1 MRPTTLLPLALLP
14 ASVAPQSPLC
24 PLTPCAAVHVLL
36 LRGTNEPYPGLQQPI
51 AEAICAGWDCTWA
64 SVEYQAVFHDY
75 CDSVEGGIAN
85 TRSAVTEY
93 ATRCPGSKIVLSGF
107 SQGGQV
113 VGDVLGGGGGTFRS
127 QNCTQE
133 GSEGMAPDAF
143 PGDHGEC
150 EAKWQCLP
158 DECICWWRLICGIVA
173 AALIWGSPRHVAN
186 QTYNLLVGARM
197 QSGFPREGAQLESLD
212 RWSARLRDYCN
223 DNDPACAQ
231 GTSWEAH
238 ENYGLKYAE
247 DAAQFVRFKVC

>member
-51 AEAICAGWDCTWA
+51 AEAICADWDCTWA

-75 CDSVEGGIAN
+75 CDSVEGGIAS

-113 VGDVLGGGGGTFRS
+113 VGDVLGGGGGRFRS

-143 PGDHGEC
+143 PGDH
-150 EAKWQCLP
+150 
-158 DECICWWRLICGIVA
+158 VA
-173 AALIWGSPRHVAN
+173 AALIWGSPRHGAN

-197 QSGFPREGAQLESLD
+197 QSVSGFLGL
-212 RWSARLRDYCN
+212 
-223 DNDPACAQ
+223 
-231 GTSWEAH
+231 GTE
-238 ENYGLKYAE
+238 E
-247 DAAQFVRFKVC
+247 

>member
-51 AEAICAGWDCTWA
+51 AEAICADWDCTWA

-75 CDSVEGGIAN
+75 CDSVEGGIAS
-85 TRSAVTEY
+85 TRSAVTAY

-133 GSEGMAPDAF
+133 GSEGMAPDVF
-143 PGDHGEC
+143 PGDH
-150 EAKWQCLP
+150 
-158 DECICWWRLICGIVA
+158 VA

-197 QSGFPREGAQLESLD
+197 QSGFPREGAQLESLN